1 MEINSAQCRRR
12 PLRALAAAGALAFL
26 LAACGHDSPPPPPK
40 PQPIT
45 PQPQAQSAPAPAPAP
60 AASAASAAPAAAA
73 AEQKPDPDKALAQK
87 VQRALRARLGS
98 LADGIDVTASRGKVT
113 LWGTVPE
120 SAKQRLAVRTATG
133 VAGVRSVLDNMA
145 IVSGS

>member
-1 MEINSAQCRRR
+1 MEINSAQCGRR
-12 PLRALAAAGALAFL
+12 PLRMLAAAGALAFL
-26 LAACGHDSPPPPPK
+26 LAACGHESPPPSK

-45 PQPQAQSAPAPAPAP
+45 QEPAAPQPQAQSAPAPAPAATAEP
-60 AASAASAAPAAAA
+60 DAAAQ
-73 AEQKPDPDKALAQK
+73 EEKPDPDKLLAQN
-87 VQRALRARLGS
+87 VEDALRASLGS

-120 SAKQRLAVRTATG
+120 IAKQRIAVRTATG
-133 VAGVRSVLDNMA
+133 VKGVKSVLDNMS